1 MQQIKP
7 WQYSPGVFTMIVGV
21 VDNNEAISFSAGF
34 LGLHIVVVDPM
45 TRYMERL
52 EVQGGIDEVN
62 RVCVFIMPIV

>member
-1 MQQIKP
+1 M
-7 WQYSPGVFTMIVGV
+7 SVGV

-34 LGLHIVVVDPM
+34 HIVVIDPM

-62 RVCVFIMPIV
+62 RCFHHVHCLTIRNRSAHT

>member
-1 MQQIKP
+1 
-7 WQYSPGVFTMIVGV
+7 MIVGV

-45 TRYMERL
+45 TRFMERL

-62 RVCVFIMPIV
+62 RGIICVHHGHCLTIRNRSAHT

>member
-1 MQQIKP
+1 M
-7 WQYSPGVFTMIVGV
+7 SVGV

-45 TRYMERL
+45 TRFMERL

-62 RVCVFIMPIV
+62 WCFHHGHCLTVRNRSAHT

>member
-1 MQQIKP
+1 
-7 WQYSPGVFTMIVGV
+7 MIVGV

-62 RVCVFIMPIV
+62 RVCVFIMAIV